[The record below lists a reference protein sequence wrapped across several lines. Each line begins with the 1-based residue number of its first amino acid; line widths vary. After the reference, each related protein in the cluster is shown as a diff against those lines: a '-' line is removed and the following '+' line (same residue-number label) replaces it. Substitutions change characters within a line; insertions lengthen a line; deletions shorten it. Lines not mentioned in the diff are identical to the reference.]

1 MRPVRTLLLFLL
13 LLLPGR
19 LAAQEADVLTGR
31 VVGPDGKALSGAR
44 VEAISVETE
53 IVRTGVT
60 DANGR
65 YMIIFPDGGGR
76 YVLRFTFLGMAEVV
90 RQLTRDGEE
99 LLLANVQMTSQA
111 IPIQGINVQA
121 QRPAPGQGQAGE
133 QSMALTQEQL
143 MRLPLADLDPST
155 LALLTAGVTGTAL
168 DSLSG
173 RMGFS
178 VAGMSDLLNQVTL
191 DGVILGDNGLQVPE
205 AGVRR
210 TQVTTS
216 TFDVSRGGFAGGQV
230 TMQTARGN
238 NRGAGT
244 LTYRLDDDAL
254 QMNSAA
260 TSNAFTTHNL
270 GGNWGGPL
278 LRNKL
283 FYNASFQVIDRV
295 NHRFALAA
303 DDPLASQ
310 RSGVSTD
317 SISRFLSILGGQ
329 YGVPIAGQTGAYD
342 QPSGDYRLGG
352 RLDWSLTQRQGMSQN
367 LSFSFNRS
375 FSGQDSMQISTLDLF
390 QHGGESNRDSWLGR
404 ASLMSRFGTSWTN
417 SLNLSFSENTS
428 DQVPYLVLP
437 EGRVRVTSQFE
448 DGTLGTNTLVFGGN
462 RNMPQDAYSRD
473 LQLSNDLSFLA
484 PIGSHLH
491 RLKVGGSIQN
501 SRSINRSTNNLY
513 GSFTFASLADF
524 QANIPERYDRSLQER
539 DERTGSLN
547 TALYVGDTWRI
558 SQPLEVT
565 LGLRWDR
572 SSLDQSPAYNAQ
584 VEQLFGRRTDISP
597 AMSGWSPRIGFN
609 YRLSGQGE
617 MPKALNGGIGVF
629 AGRVPTNIFS
639 QAVRQ
644 TGLPDSEQRLS
655 CIGGAVPIPDW
666 ELYLTDPAQVPSVCA
681 DGGPGVPD
689 AFSQR
694 APTVMLIDPEQSL
707 PTSVRFDIGY
717 RTQLPLNIS
726 GNFRYTYSLGTGL
739 WGYHDINLNDGEYF
753 TLAGE
758 NRPFFGNPSAIVP
771 TTGASSMVASRLHP
785 EYGNVFDVVSER
797 QSHSHQL
804 TASLNG
810 IIRQKLTFFTNY
822 TLGFSEDQASG
833 SFQQNLT
840 AGNPNLAEWATSSND
855 RRHTLNLSLAYAIL
869 PEVEISW
876 LGRLSSGS
884 PFTPTVSRDINGDG
898 ATNDRAFIFDPA
910 ATADTALANGMTRLL
925 ANVPGAVQSCLTS
938 QFGQIAARN
947 SCRNSWTESFDMRL
961 SVRPNL
967 PTFQRRLTMS
977 LDARNVLTG
986 LDQVINGKD
995 NMKGW
1000 GEGRMADSRL
1010 LEVRGFDP
1018 VAQAFKYQVN
1028 EQFGQ
1033 VRRGQGSFRN
1043 PFSIT
1048 ISMNLLVGGQP
1059 QLTNR
1064 PFGGGFG
1071 GFGMMGGGFDGG
1083 GRGMG
1088 GGAGGGPGGGM
1099 GGGPGG
1105 FVGGGL
1111 GGFDLRELMQAG
1123 ANANVDSLLSAF
1135 AVNPVQRV
1143 LALKDS
1149 LQLTSEQ
1156 TISLTALSDTLTA
1169 QLTLHKA
1176 ALKPMV
1182 ENLLTSLRD
1191 RGQGGRLPGGQVMQE
1206 VQLQIQPQLQAA
1218 RRETGE
1224 AMRGAQRVLSEA
1236 QWAKLPQDLRNSAQT
1251 SGGRAGFNAVALIDR
1266 MLANPLPVLISLKD
1280 SLQFTA
1286 DQLAQLEALSAGLQ
1300 EKLNTRREQ
1309 LGKRFDNTEQQEMG
1323 RIFGD
1328 IQPEI
1333 EKTRKEVQDAL
1344 KAAEKVLTKEQWK
1357 KVPEQVKNPFQGP
1370 GMGGPGGGRR
1380 GGGF

>member
-1 MRPVRTLLLFLL
+1 MRPIRALLFLL
-13 LLLPGR
+13 LLFLPGR

-31 VVGPDGKALSGAR
+31 VTGPDNRPMSGVR
-44 VEAISVETE
+44 VEAISAETE

-60 DANGR
+60 DNNGR

-76 YVLRFTFLGMAEVV
+76 YVVRFTFLGMAEVI

-99 LLLANVQMTSQA
+99 LLVTNVQMSTTA
-111 IPIQGINVQA
+111 IPIAGITVQA
-121 QRPAPGQGQAGE
+121 QRPQPGQGQAGE

-143 MRLPLADLDPST
+143 LRLPLPDLDPNT
-155 LALLTAGVTGTAL
+155 IALLTAGITGTSV

-173 RMGFS
+173 RLGFS
-178 VAGMSDLLNQVTL
+178 VAGMSDLLNQITL
-191 DGVILGDNGLQVPE
+191 DGVILGEGGLQVPE

-238 NRGAGT
+238 NRGAGS
-244 LTYRLDDDAL
+244 LNYRLDDDAL

-260 TSNAFTTHNL
+260 TSNAYTTHNV
-270 GGNWGGPL
+270 GGSWGGPL
-278 LRNKL
+278 ARNRL

-295 NHRFALAA
+295 NHRFALSA

-317 SISRFLSILGGQ
+317 SIARFLSILGGE
-329 YGVPIAGQTGAYD
+329 YSLPVIGQTGSYD
-342 QPSGDYRLGG
+342 QPARDYRMGG
-352 RLDWSLTQRQGMSQN
+352 RMDWSMLQGRGTSQN
-367 LSFSFNRS
+367 LSLSFNRS
-375 FSGQDSMQISTLDLF
+375 FSGQDSTQISTLDLF
-390 QHGGESNRDSWLGR
+390 QHGGESNRESWMGR

-417 SLNLSFSENTS
+417 TLNLSFSENTS
-428 DQVPYLVLP
+428 EQLPYLVMP

-448 DGTLGTNTLVFGGN
+448 DGTSGTSSLVFGGN

-473 LQLSNDLSFLA
+473 LQLSDDFSFLL
-484 PIGSHLH
+484 PIASQLH
-491 RLKVGGSIQN
+491 RLKVGGSIQKARN
-501 SRSINRSTNNLY
+501 INRSTNNLY

-524 QANIPERYDRSLQER
+524 QANNPERYERSLQER

-547 TALYVGDTWRI
+547 TALYLGDTWRI

-572 SSLDQSPAYNAQ
+572 SELDQSPAYNAK
-584 VEQLFGRRTDISP
+584 VEELFGRRTDISP
-597 AMSGWSPRIGFN
+597 AMSGLSPRLGFN
-609 YRLSGQGE
+609 YRLSGQGQ
-617 MPKALNGGIGVF
+617 MPRALNGGIGVF

-644 TGLPDSEQRLS
+644 TGLPDAEQRLS

-666 ELYLTDPAQVPSVCA
+666 ELYLSDPSQVPSVCA

-717 RTQLPLNIS
+717 RTQLPFNIS

-739 WGYHDINLNDGEYF
+739 WGYHDINLNQNNYF

-758 NRPFFGNPSAIVP
+758 NRPFFGNPGAIVP
-771 TTGASSMVASRLHP
+771 ATGAASMVASRLHP
-785 EYGNVFDVVSER
+785 EYGNVLDVVSER
-797 QSHSHQL
+797 ESRAQQL

-810 IIRQKLTFFTNY
+810 FIGRKLTFFTNY
-822 TLGFSEDQASG
+822 TLGFARDQGSG
-833 SFQQNLT
+833 SFNQNLT

-855 RRHTLNLSLAYAIL
+855 RRHTINLSLAYAIM

-876 LGRLSSGS
+876 LARLSSGS

-898 ATNDRAFIFDPA
+898 TANDRAFIFDPA
-910 ATADTALANGMTRLL
+910 ATADTAVASGMTRLL
-925 ANVPGAVQSCLTS
+925 SNVPGQVRSCLES
-938 QFGQIAARN
+938 QLGQIADRN
-947 SCRNSWTESFDMRL
+947 SCRNSWTENLDMRL
-961 SVRPNL
+961 SLRPNL
-967 PTFQRRLTMS
+967 PTVQRRLTMS

-986 LDQVINGKD
+986 LDQVVNGKD
-995 NMKGW
+995 DMKGW
-1000 GEGRMADSRL
+1000 GEGRQAESRL

-1018 VAQAFKYQVN
+1018 VAQAFRYQVN

-1048 ISMNLLVGGQP
+1048 LSMNLLVGGQP
-1059 QLTNR
+1059 QMSNR

-1071 GFGMMGGGFDGG
+1071 GFMMAGGGGFGG
-1083 GRGMG
+1083 GDRGLG
-1088 GGAGGGPGGGM
+1088 GGGGM

-1105 FVGGGL
+1105 GFASRGGGMGFNL
-1111 GGFDLRELMQAG
+1111 RDLLQGG
-1123 ANANVDSLLSAF
+1123 NVDSLLSAF
-1135 AVNPVQRV
+1135 MANPVRSV
-1143 LALKDS
+1143 LELKDS
-1149 LQLTSEQ
+1149 LKLNEEQ
-1156 TISLTALSDTLTA
+1156 TTSLTALADTLTA
-1169 QLTLHKA
+1169 QLDLRRNTLRPRIEG
-1176 ALKPMV
+1176 LI
-1182 ENLLTSLRD
+1182 
-1191 RGQGGRLPGGQVMQE
+1191 GQLGGMRADGPPNPQAMQT
-1206 VQLQIQPQLQAA
+1206 VQLEIQPQMEGA
-1218 RRETGE
+1218 RQQTGE
-1224 AMRGAQRVLSEA
+1224 AMRAAQRVLTEQ
-1236 QWAKLPQDLRNSAQT
+1236 QWAMLPQNIRSSAQ
-1251 SGGRAGFNAVALIDR
+1251 SGGARAGFNAVQLIDR

-1280 SLQFTA
+1280 SLHYTPEQV
-1286 DQLAQLEALSAGLQ
+1286 AQLEALSAGLQ

-1309 LGKRFDNTEQQEMG
+1309 LGKRFDNTEQQEVG

-1328 IQPEI
+1328 IQPDI
-1333 EKTRKEVQDAL
+1333 DRTRKEVQDAL
-1344 KAAEKVLTKEQWK
+1344 KAAEKVLTREQWA
-1357 KVPEQVKNPFQGP
+1357 KVPERVKNPFQGP
-1370 GMGGPGGGRR
+1370 GMGQGGGRR